1 MKYVSDEIKKLISD
15 KSEDRHPYILIIMEC
30 TDGGTNINI
39 ESALNGNPVILKGL
53 LSFIDDA
60 HDEISDRI
68 MEKTNSVSDDAV
80 QEKLQKMMTILNQ
93 IEELN
98 PDENDKLLLKYFP
111 TGKISSISLNTL
123 EAITKEAQELLDK
136 LKGGNVIKL
145 ND

>member
-30 TDGGTNINI
+30 TDTGTNLNI
-39 ESALNGNPVILKGL
+39 ESAMNGSPVILKGL
-53 LSFIDDA
+53 LSFIDDTY
-60 HDEISDRI
+60 DEISDRI
-68 MEKTNSVSDDAV
+68 MEKTNDSSDTTV
-80 QEKLQKMMTILNQ
+80 QEKLQKMMDILNQ
-93 IEELN
+93 IEKIN

-111 TGKISSISLNTL
+111 NGKISSINISTL